1 MPIPNNNDV
10 IAEPKPT
17 IMRGS
22 TGTYVLTLQAI
33 LTRLGYLPPGAIDGT
48 FGTQTEYAV
57 KSFQAT
63 WGLIIDGIV
72 GPETWVALD
81 RAEAGESPPVNGGIV
96 EWIKAHKV
104 LTGTLVGLG
113 ILGIY
118 LVVKKK

>member
-1 MPIPNNNDV
+1 MPILNNNDV

-57 KSFQAT
+57 KSFQAD

-72 GPETWVALD
+72 NQQTWNALD
-81 RAEAGESPPVNGGIV
+81 RAMAGETPLGGVV
-96 EWIKAHKV
+96 EWIKTHKL
-104 LTGTLVGLG
+104 LTGALVGLG

-118 LVVKKK
+118 LVVKK